1 MLKPDDI
8 ASAKEHFDVLA
19 ILFFLATAALLSVC
33 IYILRQHNQ
42 SDSKTIAEVE
52 KHASDIIRLQEQ
64 TKQIDKMAGTVDR
77 HCKDIARLY
86 TGVGKMMTAYNSK
99 HPGENLEV

>member
-1 MLKPDDI
+1 MLKPNDI

-19 ILFFLATAALLSVC
+19 ILFFLATAALLSAC
-33 IYILRQHNQ
+33 LYIMRQHNQ

-52 KHASDIIRLQEQ
+52 KHAADIIRLQEQ
-64 TKQIDKMAGTVDR
+64 CKQVDRTASTVDR
-77 HCKDIARLY
+77 QGKDIARLY

>member
-19 ILFFLATAALLSVC
+19 IMFFLATAALLSVC
-33 IYILRQHNQ
+33 LYIIRQHNNN
-42 SDSKTIAEVE
+42 DSKTIAEVE

-64 TKQIDKMAGTVDR
+64 CKQVDKTAGTVDQ
-77 HCKDIARLY
+77 HGKQIARLY

>member
-19 ILFFLATAALLSVC
+19 ILFFLATAALLSAC
-33 IYILRQHNQ
+33 LYIMRQHNQ

-52 KHASDIIRLQEQ
+52 KHAADIIRLQEQ
-64 TKQIDKMAGTVDR
+64 CKQVDRTASTVDR
-77 HCKDIARLY
+77 QGKDIARLY
-86 TGVGKMMTAYNSK
+86 TGVGKIMAAHNVN
-99 HPGENLEV
+99 HPGQNLEV